1 MLGPTRDSKEAEE
14 FEELLDTID
23 TLQAKNEKLKK
34 KNKKLKEK
42 NRVLRTENEELRKA
56 LGYSV
61 QDAFNDLKNGKFNH
75 MIKPQI
81 KRPKPLPRHTK
92 ITLGLREKEKREIE
106 AIKNRR
112 RNNDED

>member
-1 MLGPTRDSKEAEE
+1 MLGPTRESEEAEE

-42 NRVLRTENEELRKA
+42 NRVLKTENEELRKA

-81 KRPKPLPRHTK
+81 KRPKPLPRQTK
-92 ITLGLREKEKREIE
+92 ITLGLDNESKRKLQE
-106 AIKNRR
+106 ARKR

>member
-1 MLGPTRDSKEAEE
+1 MLGPTRDSEEAEE

-42 NRVLRTENEELRKA
+42 NRVLKTENEELRKA
-56 LGYSV
+56 LGYSI
-61 QDAFNDLKNGKFNH
+61 QDAYNDLKNGKFNH

-81 KRPKPLPRHTK
+81 KRPKPLPRQTK

-106 AIKNRR
+106 AIKKR